1 LVEVVETR
9 TLSGHT
15 VEHVWAALKNF
26 ERYADFMK
34 DVISVE
40 VDRIDSSQW
49 LSVWNVHL
57 NGVQFSWVE
66 KDILEAPHRLAFE
79 LVEGDVEMLA
89 GEWLIKQ
96 RPDGVEVTLSMEFDL
111 GIPSMSQTLDP
122 LARRA
127 LKSNV
132 DGLLEGLDSMVSG
145 AEPSAKGRISSPV
158 RKPRLAHDPIFVSGH
173 AAITGH
179 PVEISQFKELAGD
192 LELIATLKERGLEYV
207 ACFKDQD
214 EAFSTL
220 LECIEQVL
228 DKTQTEAADIDAIF
242 FTNGCSTWKSDDD
255 KRLMRSLAKLNL
267 DHCSLIGANMA
278 SCGNTGIAF
287 RVAQGVMA
295 SEQLSHAL
303 LLTIDWVEPGQ
314 SRLSAPDIGMNA
326 DGVSAC
332 LLTREGGEFSI
343 VDCLNYSDA
352 DLADPTLAETD
363 PTKFLD
369 LHIQGISKLLKNTL
383 DVHGLTG
390 KDIDLVLAPNLNST
404 LTYLIAV
411 SVGMK
416 RARVIAPN
424 IGKTAH
430 VQTAD
435 ALLNL
440 QTALDEHTPE
450 RGAYWLLIS
459 SGPQAW
465 SSVLLKAEQPARV
478 AGRKE
483 ETRIIETVTPS

>member
-9 TLSGHT
+9 LLDGFT
-15 VEHVWAALKNF
+15 VDQVWAALKSF
-26 ERYADFMK
+26 ERYADFMV

-49 LSVWNVHL
+49 ISSWNVHL

-66 KDILEAPHRLAFE
+66 KDILEAPHRLSFE
-79 LVEGDVEMLA
+79 LVEGDVERLA
-89 GEWLIKQ
+89 GEWLIKAT
-96 RPDGVEVTLSMEFDL
+96 PAGVEVTLAMEFDL
-111 GIPSMSQTLDP
+111 GIPSMSETLDP

-132 DGLLEGLDSMVSG
+132 DGLLAGLGTMVSG
-145 AEPSAKGRISSPV
+145 AEPTVRDKSAAPR
-158 RKPRLAHDPIFVSGH
+158 RKPRIAQEPIYVSGQI
-173 AAITGH
+173 AITGQ
-179 PVEISQFKELAGD
+179 PVEITQFEELAGKP
-192 LELIATLKERGLEYV
+192 ELIATLKERGLEYV
-207 ACFKDQD
+207 ACFRDQD
-214 EAFSTL
+214 EAFATL
-220 LECIEQVL
+220 QECIARL
-228 DKTQTEAADIDAIF
+228 LASTGIDARDIDAIF
-242 FTNGCSTWKSDDD
+242 FTNGCSTWRSVDD
-255 KRLMRSLAKLNL
+255 KRLMRMLATLDL
-267 DHCSLIGANMA
+267 DHCSLIGVNLA

-287 RVAQGVMA
+287 RVAQGVMT
-295 SEQLSHAL
+295 SEQLDNAL
-303 LLTIDWVEPGQ
+303 LVTIDWVEPGQ
-314 SRLSAPDIGMNA
+314 PRLSAPDIGMNA
-326 DGVSAC
+326 DGASAC
-332 LLTREGGEFSI
+332 LLTRKQGAFSI

-352 DLADPTLAETD
+352 GLADPALAEAD

-383 DVHGLTG
+383 EVHGLTG

-404 LTYLIAV
+404 LTYLISV

-424 IGKTAH
+424 IGRTAH

-440 QTALDEHTPE
+440 QTVLNDHTPE
-450 RGAYWLLIS
+450 RGSYWLLVS

-465 SSVLLKAEQPARV
+465 SSVLLRAE
-478 AGRKE
+478 G
-483 ETRIIETVTPS
+483 PSPRGESLEADRMIASASQL

>member
-1 LVEVVETR
+1 MVED
-9 TLSGHT
+9 
-15 VEHVWAALKNF
+15 VWAALKNF
-26 ERYADFMK
+26 ERYADFMQ

-49 LSVWNVHL
+49 VSSWNVRL

-66 KDILEAPHRLAFE
+66 NDILEAPHRLSFE

-89 GEWLIKQ
+89 GEWLITQ
-96 RPDGVEVTLSMEFDL
+96 LPDGVEVTLAMEFDL
-111 GIPSMSQTLDP
+111 GIPSMSETLDP

-132 DGLLEGLDSMVSG
+132 DGLLKGLDSMVSG
-145 AEPSAKGRISSPV
+145 AEPSTKDGILAPR

-179 PVEISQFKELAGD
+179 PVALSQLNELAANP
-192 LELIATLKERGLEYV
+192 ELIATLKERGLEYV
-207 ACFKDQD
+207 ACFKNQD

-228 DKTQTEAADIDAIF
+228 DKTQTDAAEIDTIF
-242 FTNGCSTWKSDDD
+242 FTNGCSTWRSDDD
-255 KRLMRSLAKLNL
+255 KRLMRSLAMLKL
-267 DHCSLIGANMA
+267 DHCSLIGVNMA

-287 RVAQGVMA
+287 RVAQGVMT
-295 SEQLSHAL
+295 SEQLDHAL
-303 LLTIDWVEPGQ
+303 LLTIDWVERGQ
-314 SRLSAPDIGMNA
+314 PRLSAPDIGMNA

-332 LLTREGGEFSI
+332 LLSREGGEFSI

-352 DLADPTLAETD
+352 DLADPALAEAD

-369 LHIQGISKLLKNTL
+369 LHIKGISKLLKNTL

-440 QTALDEHTPE
+440 QTALDDFTPE
-450 RGAYWLLIS
+450 CGAHWLLIS

-465 SSVLLKAEQPARV
+465 SSILLKAEQPARM

-483 ETRIIETVTPS
+483 ESRMLDTVNRS